1 MSDQSV
7 IVDQKRKEN
16 LTASL
21 NNLINSDFPEER
33 VCVLLSG
40 GADSTV
46 VALAAHHLG
55 KQVCAISYRLNG
67 HSSWDFDSAENTA
80 REMGWEFHGVDVPI
94 DDPKRWFIDLIKVY
108 GCQKKVE
115 VENLYPFMFILD
127 EVQRLG
133 FSKVLTGFNSPL
145 PAGRRWSI
153 ACKNDPDQFWKDRLD
168 KPFDSSATEKC
179 FEVAGRRGVT
189 LTSPLSDPIIINLL
203 SGLSFEET
211 SKPYHKH
218 HWKDL
223 FRDDFKKLGLLEIGT
238 TPGLQTGGGIQDF
251 FAPLLTD
258 PEINYRGYVDGNETQ
273 RLVSLVKLWT
283 KSNDTP
289 QKTLE
294 LKETRFKP
302 YALADVNAAAS
313 KELFT
318 VVTTFAGGG
327 GSSTGY
333 KLAGGKILLANEV
346 VPEAVNSYRANYP
359 DTPVAPIDIRSIT
372 RRGGRDYVVK
382 WFKDY
387 GIEEGGFDI
396 LDGSPPCSTFSTSG
410 KGEKKNEQKGVRYS
424 DITQDRIGMLIHD
437 YVYIFNVMKPKVG
450 IIENV
455 PSIKSSD
462 VFKYALERMRRWG
475 YLVNYK
481 VLVSSHFGVPQRRR
495 RLFVVAVRPDVA
507 KKIGLK
513 NERDIL
519 DLYPTGSFYE
529 PTIRDAF
536 EGLEIDRLER
546 NQLLTATRRSSS
558 YELISSLPKDPP
570 RGMKLSDVR
579 AGWTSDFNLVRSS
592 LDHPVPTL
600 TQMGQQMGRG
610 GVHHPFEDRVFTV
623 GELLRLMGLPDDY
636 RLTGSFDKK
645 AERVGRMVPPLMTKA
660 LAEAIYE
667 KVLLPSR

>member
-1 MSDQSV
+1 MPHQSV
-7 IVDQKRKEN
+7 KPG
-16 LTASL
+16 TAS
-21 NNLINSDFPEER
+21 E
-33 VCVLLSG
+33 
-40 GADSTV
+40 
-46 VALAAHHLG
+46 
-55 KQVCAISYRLNG
+55 
-67 HSSWDFDSAENTA
+67 AET
-80 REMGWEFHGVDVPI
+80 
-94 DDPKRWFIDLIKVY
+94 
-108 GCQKKVE
+108 
-115 VENLYPFMFILD
+115 
-127 EVQRLG
+127 
-133 FSKVLTGFNSPL
+133 
-145 PAGRRWSI
+145 
-153 ACKNDPDQFWKDRLD
+153 
-168 KPFDSSATEKC
+168 
-179 FEVAGRRGVT
+179 
-189 LTSPLSDPIIINLL
+189 
-203 SGLSFEET
+203 
-211 SKPYHKH
+211 
-218 HWKDL
+218 
-223 FRDDFKKLGLLEIGT
+223 
-238 TPGLQTGGGIQDF
+238 
-251 FAPLLTD
+251 
-258 PEINYRGYVDGNETQ
+258 
-273 RLVSLVKLWT
+273 
-283 KSNDTP
+283 
-289 QKTLE
+289 E
-294 LKETRFKP
+294 LKEIRFKP
-302 YALADVNAAAS
+302 YKLEDVNAAAS

-410 KGEKKNEQKGVRYS
+410 KGEKKNEEKDVKYS

-455 PSIKSSD
+455 PNIKSSD
-462 VFKYALERMRRWG
+462 VFRHALERMRRWG
-475 YLVNYK
+475 YLVNYNI
-481 VLVSSHFGVPQRRR
+481 LTSSHFGVPQGRR

-519 DLYPTGSFYE
+519 DLYPTGSSYH

-536 EGLEIDRLER
+536 EGLDVDRLER
-546 NQLLTATRRSSS
+546 NQLLTATRRSVS
-558 YELISSLPKDPP
+558 YELISALPKDPP
-570 RGMKLSDVR
+570 RKMGLSDINPS
-579 AGWTSDFNLVRSS
+579 WISDFNLVRSS
-592 LDHPVPTL
+592 MDLPCPTL

-610 GVHHPFEDRVFTV
+610 GVHHPLEDRVFTI

-636 RLTGSFDKK
+636 RLTGSFNKK